1 MSRALVIGKFMP
13 PHNGHLALIRF
24 AADKCGSVAVYVDV
38 AENSPIPIGRR
49 GEWLNEIFRDDI
61 RITIVTGTDDLPQ
74 AGESSR
80 DVSKV
85 WADFLKKKFP
95 ETEVIVS
102 SEKYGD
108 YLAEYMGV
116 THISFDPSRDAIP
129 ISGTAVRDDPV
140 SNWDYLPE
148 QVRSFYLKKV
158 CIYGPESTGKS
169 TLTRR
174 LAEHYSTVF
183 VPEMAREV
191 LGERSVNDI
200 VYEDFP
206 VIGEVHAGKIIE
218 MEKKSR
224 ALLFSDT
231 DILTTIIYSTR
242 YFGQVP
248 DYPSW
253 VYEANKFNL
262 YLFCDTDVPWV
273 EDIHRNSGHV
283 HDQMREC
290 FMNELVKWGHPF
302 VIISGGWNERLEA
315 AVRAVDGLLK
325 GK

>member
-1 MSRALVIGKFMP
+1 MSRALIIGKFMP

-24 AADKCGSVAVYVDV
+24 AADKCGSVAVYVDL
-38 AENSPIPIGRR
+38 AGDAPIPADRR
-49 GEWLNEIFRDDI
+49 GGWLSEIFNDDKRI
-61 RITIVTGTDDLPQ
+61 RIVIGVDDLPQ
-74 AGESSR
+74 AEESNR

-85 WADFLKKKFP
+85 WADFLKDKFS

-102 SEKYGD
+102 SEEYGN
-108 YLAEYMGV
+108 YLAEYMGIR
-116 THISFDPSRDAIP
+116 HIAFDPPRNTFP
-129 ISGTAVRDDPV
+129 VSGTAVRDDPIL
-140 SNWDYLPE
+140 NWDYLPE
-148 QVRSFYLKKV
+148 QVRLFYLKKICV
-158 CIYGPESTGKS
+158 YGPESTGKS

-206 VIGEVHAGKIIE
+206 VIGESHAEKILE

-224 ALLFSDT
+224 GVLFCDT

-242 YFGQVP
+242 YFGQFP
-248 DYPSW
+248 EYPLW
-253 VYEANKFNL
+253 VYEANKFDL

-273 EDIHRNSGHV
+273 EDIHRNSGHI
-283 HDQMREC
+283 HEKMRES
-290 FMNELVKWGHPF
+290 FLNELVRAGHPF
-302 VIISGGWNERLEA
+302 VIISGGWDERFEA
-315 AVRAVDGLLK
+315 AKGVVDGLFRVR
-325 GK
+325 